1 MSKLLP
7 VRGTHD
13 LIGENFR
20 LQNHVIKSARF
31 VAEIF
36 GYEPIET
43 PIFESTDVYQRTLG
57 ETSDIVN
64 KEMYTFKD
72 KGGDSLTLRPEG
84 TAGIARAVISGG
96 LQDNTPLKWYYSGPM
111 FRHERP
117 QKGRLRQ
124 FHQFGAAVIG
134 VADPVAD
141 IEVISMA
148 TEFLRDLDLL
158 SEVKLQLNTLGDLQS
173 RKTYRETLI
182 NYLSDYK
189 DELSE
194 ESQIRLTRNPLRILD
209 SKDINDKKI
218 ISGAPSFHNFLTPEA
233 DLFFKNMCSGLEDLG
248 IEYSSNPYLVRGLD
262 YYCHTTFEF
271 ISDKLGAQGTLLA
284 GGRYDGL
291 IPMMGG
297 QSIPGVGWAAGIE
310 RICMLI
316 QKPIEEPRAICVIGL
331 GKLGEQEAAKIA
343 LKLRQSKFKTELIYK
358 GGLKRGLRRAN
369 KIGAVAAILIGENE
383 LTNNIVTVRNLDNG
397 SQTEV
402 GFSELDS
409 HLAIYDSATL
419 ITD

>member
-43 PIFESTDVYQRTLG
+43 PIFESTDVYHRTLG

-124 FHQFGAAVIG
+124 FHQFGAELIG

-173 RKTYRETLI
+173 RKNYRATLR
-182 NYLSDYK
+182 NYLSEYR

-194 ESQIRLTRNPLRILD
+194 ESQLRLTRQPLR
-209 SKDINDKKI
+209 N
-218 ISGAPSFHNFLTPEA
+218 
-233 DLFFKNMCSGLEDLG
+233 LFW
-248 IEYSSNPYLVRGLD
+248 
-262 YYCHTTFEF
+262 
-271 ISDKLGAQGTLLA
+271 GT
-284 GGRYDGL
+284 
-291 IPMMGG
+291 I
-297 QSIPGVGWAAGIE
+297 
-310 RICMLI
+310 
-316 QKPIEEPRAICVIGL
+316 
-331 GKLGEQEAAKIA
+331 
-343 LKLRQSKFKTELIYK
+343 
-358 GGLKRGLRRAN
+358 
-369 KIGAVAAILIGENE
+369 
-383 LTNNIVTVRNLDNG
+383 
-397 SQTEV
+397 
-402 GFSELDS
+402 FS
-409 HLAIYDSATL
+409 
-419 ITD
+419 